1 MATTKEL
8 TDHYFA
14 HEALI
19 ETLNATVEAQ
29 AAMLEQLAAR
39 IEELEAARV
48 GMRGWAEKVQA
59 HLTHKPAAKKQ
70 SDWVSGPRPSHPV
83 RRPEP
88 QPHLTQLVAEI
99 HQEREAA
106 LAQAPCE
113 EPSVPE
119 ACPF

>member
-29 AAMLEQLAAR
+29 ALMIEQLAAR

-59 HLTHKPAAKKQ
+59 HLTHKPAKKA
-70 SDWVSGPRPSHPV
+70 SNWVSGPRPSHPV
-83 RRPEP
+83 RRPAAPAAAAAELPEP
-88 QPHLTQLVAEI
+88 E
-99 HQEREAA
+99 
-106 LAQAPCE
+106 QAPCE
-113 EPSVPE
+113 ESCAPVPDYDL
-119 ACPF
+119 PF

>member
-29 AAMLEQLAAR
+29 ATMIEQLAAR
-39 IEELEAARV
+39 IAELEAARV

-83 RRPEP
+83 RRP
-88 QPHLTQLVAEI
+88 
-99 HQEREAA
+99 
-106 LAQAPCE
+106 QAPAAAAVELPPEPE
-113 EPSVPE
+113 EFPPCAGSEVPE
-119 ACPF
+119 DCPF

>member
-29 AAMLEQLAAR
+29 ALMIEQLAAR
-39 IEELEAARV
+39 IEELETARV

-59 HLTHKPAAKKQ
+59 HLTHKPAVKKQ

-88 QPHLTQLVAEI
+88 QPHLTQLVAELY
-99 HQEREAA
+99 QEPEPLDDAVCNPSPI
-106 LAQAPCE
+106 APE
-113 EPSVPE
+113 D
-119 ACPF
+119 CPF